1 MRKMTPVCLAM
12 DIGGTKVRLALID
25 RIGNLHLAATQATD
39 AQQGAKKVLESMF
52 IGTDNLLSQCAA
64 TGLEAVGIG
73 ISSCGVIAPETGAI
87 VAAAPAIPGW
97 EGTQLGQIFR
107 DKYALPVFADNDA
120 NCALV
125 GEAWKGGESVGKSG
139 TVLMMTLG
147 TGLGGAIMVNGELIT
162 GRHHLTGHFGIAK
175 TWDRMANK
183 LVPAEWFVSGSG
195 LRNLYLQRAD
205 TGKANLENGEAVMKL
220 AEAGDTLANV
230 ALDSWLDHLALQ
242 LHNFYWVIDPDL
254 VLIGGGVIHSK
265 AFWWPLLLKKLAALN
280 ANIPIAPATLGNDAG
295 IYGAAKL
302 VWDTLDK

>member
-1 MRKMTPVCLAM
+1 MTPVCLAM

-25 RIGNLHLAATQATD
+25 RIGNLHLAATHATD

-64 TGLEAVGIG
+64 TGLKTVAIG
-73 ISSCGVIAPETGAI
+73 ISSCGVIAPDTGTI

-107 DKYALPVFADNDA
+107 DKYAMPVFADNDA
-120 NCALV
+120 NCALA
-125 GEAWKGGESVGKSG
+125 GEAWKGGDGARKNG

-147 TGLGGAIMVNGELIT
+147 TGLGGAIMVNGKLIT

-175 TWDRMANK
+175 IWDRVANK
-183 LVPAEWFVSGSG
+183 LVPTEWFVSGSG
-195 LRNLYLQRAD
+195 LRNLYLQHAD
-205 TGKANLENGEAVMKL
+205 TGKAAVENGEAIMKL
-220 AEAGDTLANV
+220 AEAGDTLASV

-242 LHNFYWVIDPDL
+242 LQNFYWVIDPDL

-265 AFWWPLLLKKLAALN
+265 AFWWPMLLRKLAALKV
-280 ANIPIAPATLGNDAG
+280 NIPIVPATLGNDAG

-302 VWDTLDK
+302 VWDRLDS